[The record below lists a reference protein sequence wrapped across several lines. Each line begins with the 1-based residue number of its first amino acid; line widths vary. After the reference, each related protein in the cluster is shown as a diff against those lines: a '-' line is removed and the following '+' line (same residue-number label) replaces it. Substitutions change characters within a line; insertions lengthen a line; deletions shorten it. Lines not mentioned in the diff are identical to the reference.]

1 MKTYQDLLEVVN
13 DEKRLTQFLITA
25 IDQYKSSEIYTWA
38 TIGEA
43 YDRQENTTIMRYQK
57 LLYTMSGQAIQD
69 MFNANHKLPSN
80 FYRRFNVQENQYL
93 LGNGVNF
100 NEANTKDKLGTKTK
114 AFDTMIQ
121 KLGKKALTHRVSY
134 GFWNL
139 DHIDVFD
146 ALEYVPLYDEEDGAM
161 KAGIRWW
168 QIDENKPLRVT
179 FYELDGYTEFIKRKT
194 DNGLVV
200 FKDKRSYVL
209 KTKTTEADG
218 TEIYDGENYP
228 GFPIVPLW
236 GNQDHTC
243 YIKSWQ
249 AKIDCYDLIESGF
262 ANDVDDASLIY
273 WTITNAG
280 GMDDIDLA
288 KFIQHMKTV
297 KAAVVSDGDGAKA
310 EAHTVDVPVT
320 ARDTYLNRLEKDLY
334 KDAMALDT
342 EAIAMGNTVATAIK
356 ASYEPLNNKTDDF
369 EYCVIEF
376 IQGILALA
384 GIDDDPTFKRSA
396 LINQSEETN
405 MILAAAQYLD
415 DETII
420 KHLPFISPDEIEDI
434 LDNRVE
440 EEADRFEDEEDEEEL
455 LSEEELANEGLL
467 DEEESG
473 SSITDMIS
481 ELEELLGGI

>member
-1 MKTYQDLLEVVN
+1 MKTYQDLLEVIN
-13 DEKRLTQFLITA
+13 DEKRLKSFLIEA
-25 IDQYKSSEIYTWA
+25 INAHKTSELYKWA
-38 TIGEA
+38 QIGEA
-43 YDRQENTTIMRYQK
+43 YDKQENTTIMRYQK
-57 LLYTMSGQAIQD
+57 LLYTMSGQAVHD

-80 FYRRFNVQENQYL
+80 YYRRFNVQENQYL

-100 NEANTKDKLGTKTK
+100 NESTTKDKLGIKTK

-121 KLGKKALTHRVSY
+121 KLGKKALTHAVSF

-139 DHIDVFD
+139 DHIDVFEV
-146 ALEYVPLYDEEDGAM
+146 LEYVPLYDEEDGSM
-161 KAGIRWW
+161 KAGIRFW
-168 QIDENKPLRVT
+168 QIDDDKPLRVT
-179 FYELDGYTEFIKRKT
+179 FYEMDGYTEYIKRKT
-194 DNGLVV
+194 DNGLVI
-200 FKDKRSYVL
+200 FKEKRPYVL
-209 KTKTTEADG
+209 KTRTTEADG

-228 GFPIVPLW
+228 SFPIVPLW
-236 GNQDHTC
+236 GNQDHTS

-249 AKIDCYDLIESGF
+249 PKIDCYDLIESGF

-273 WTITNAG
+273 WTISNAG
-280 GMDDIDLA
+280 GMDDVDLA
-288 KFIQHMKTV
+288 EFLQHMKTV
-297 KAAVVSDGDGAKA
+297 KAAIVSDDGAKA

-342 EAIAMGNTVATAIK
+342 EAIATGNTVATAIK

-396 LINQSEETN
+396 LINQAEETN

-440 EEADRFEDEEDEEEL
+440 EEADRFEDD
-455 LSEEELANEGLL
+455 L
-467 DEEESG
+467 DEEEELFDG
-473 SSITDMIS
+473 EEEELEEEDNSSEISDMIS
-481 ELEELLGGI
+481 QLEEILGGL